1 MVVHGVREA
10 LCNLVYMSTPIGE
23 FFQTKV
29 PSSWFTGS
37 PELRFDDEEIVCVG
51 TLPPGSTVDEFRES
65 TRSDRIAIASE
76 AESRFRRK
84 VSWGVDRDGMR
95 TMFTNQN
102 VPVTTRLRFAERA
115 VLDTLVESGV
125 ARSRSDALGWCVKL
139 VGRHE
144 ADWLTDL
151 RGALVD
157 VERVRAEGPAL
168 I

>member
-1 MVVHGVREA
+1 VHMPTSIED
-10 LCNLVYMSTPIGE
+10 
-23 FFQTKV
+23 FFRTKV
-29 PSSWFTGS
+29 PSSWFAG
-37 PELRFDDEEIVCVG
+37 PVDVRFDDDEILCVG
-51 TLPPGSTVDEFRES
+51 TLPPAASVDEFRDA
-65 TRSDRIAIASE
+65 TRKERIEIARE
-76 AESRFRRK
+76 AESAFRRR
-84 VSWGVDRDGMR
+84 VSWGVEHEGMQ
-95 TMFTNQN
+95 TLFTSQS

-115 VLDTLVESGV
+115 VLDTLVEAGV

-144 ADWLTDL
+144 ADWLADL